1 MVPQQTAF
9 VIERL
14 GKYDRTITAGWYFLI
29 PLIDRIAYAHS
40 LKVSSNPPLTLI
52 GFAFG
57 CISTCSLCYSLSTCS
72 SSFLHHMLQE
82 ESIQIPNQTAITRDN
97 VTITIDGVLY
107 VRIND
112 PYAASYGVEV
122 RAILLI
128 SFLRAFPL

>member
-1 MVPQQTAF
+1 
-9 VIERL
+9 
-14 GKYDRTITAGWYFLI
+14 
-29 PLIDRIAYAHS
+29 
-40 LKVSSNPPLTLI
+40 
-52 GFAFG
+52 
-57 CISTCSLCYSLSTCS
+57 
-72 SSFLHHMLQE
+72 MLQE